1 MQETAEQYR
10 TRMFALTEKHDPM
23 RLLAAAPAKL
33 ARLLR
38 GVGTAKARKR
48 PAPGKWSIAEIAA
61 HMADTEWVI
70 GYRLRAILGAPG
82 GPIAAFDQ
90 DAWAAAMRYGTR
102 DLRKSAEQF
111 RALRSFNLALL
122 KTLSPAAWKLH
133 GVHSER
139 GQQTLTTIARMT
151 AGHDLNHLAQIER
164 ILGARK

>member
-10 TRMFALTEKHDPM
+10 QRMFALTENHDPM

-33 ARLLR
+33 AKLLR
-38 GVGTAKARKR
+38 GVSSARARKR

-61 HMADTEWVI
+61 HLADAECVI

-82 GPIAAFDQ
+82 GPISAYDQ
-90 DAWAAAMRYGTR
+90 DAWAAAMRYGAR
-102 DLRKSAEQF
+102 DPRESVGHF

-122 KTLSPAAWKLH
+122 KTLPPAEWKLH

-139 GQQTLTTIARMT
+139 GPETLATIARMA
-151 AGHDLNHLAQIER
+151 AGHDLNHLAQIEL
-164 ILGARK
+164 ILGSRR